1 MGKIYTKRG
10 VKARGLWKSR
20 SGDPWEDRRYRE
32 SLVSFLGLLVLEAMR
47 DSEPHCVLE
56 HHAQAIGIRVHGGGV
71 AGVAVG
77 IREPVADAGD
87 RHDNCVLASGEA
99 VLLCKACEARR
110 FRPAAHTNA
119 LHTGPVDL
127 QPVARAFEVWAGAA
141 HAVPNVHPVDGRTG
155 EDAVHELLVNHAVWV
170 REWRAIH
177 GGADVLHKIRDDHD
191 VALADVIA
199 HATSG
204 RGEDQLSD
212 AQLPEDPHEQVHR
225 IAIAFVH
232 VYPAGNHEH
241 SLSANHSDADLTGM
255 PRKVCESIEERMNV
269 RELDA
274 LDELS
279 GLSPAGA
286 ENHGSVRMDL
296 SK

>member
-1 MGKIYTKRG
+1 M
-10 VKARGLWKSR
+10 
-20 SGDPWEDRRYRE
+20 
-32 SLVSFLGLLVLEAMR
+32 
-47 DSEPHCVLE
+47 
-56 HHAQAIGIRVHGGGV
+56 
-71 AGVAVG
+71 AVG
-77 IREPVADAGD
+77 ICEPVADAGD
-87 RHDNCVLASGEA
+87 RHDNCALVSREVALFY
-99 VLLCKACEARR
+99 EARKAR
-110 FRPAAHTNA
+110 CLWPSAHAHA

-127 QPVARAFEVWAGAA
+127 QPVARAFEIWAGAA

-155 EDAVHELLVNHAVWV
+155 EDAVHELLVDHAVRV

-177 GGADVLHKIRDDHD
+177 GGADVLHEIRDDHD
-191 VALADVIA
+191 VALADFIA

-232 VYPAGNHEH
+232 VHPAGNHEH

-296 SK
+296 SKQVNDVLCNFCT